1 MIDRYD
7 DDKMAVMKRNLKR
20 WKENAQEITKV
31 TNSKKISKYITD
43 VYKTMKARIMWKSLG
58 GKLKFSKFSQETKEL
73 INYIKKLVGLQTFI
87 NDITDKIK
95 KDGLDKLKT
104 GDYWLRMIEVLN
116 KFFGI
121 QDEKN
126 KLKIIKKYLNRWKN
140 NVERMIIRDNKL
152 DEALDNVNKR
162 LYIDNA
168 NASSDIFLVKKVNDL
183 VPYARAKDFF
193 KNLRILSD
201 KWDLLVKQQGDRLG
215 DLFDR
220 LLKNYGSLLKRKLIQ
235 WKNTSRKITE
245 QTAQKRIADFI
256 KNKFRIMNARD
267 NWQRISKSLSMYAG
281 NKDLYSLLRILRKRM
296 ALQSMCKSLDD
307 AFKKPAL
314 DQLRDGAD
322 YLNLINFLK
331 RLFGDW
337 ENRNV
342 IASLHHFMIKWKTKA
357 YKIKA
362 RDEKINKALSAL
374 DNRILTNSVS
384 TMGNMFL
391 IKKFN
396 DTIPAARAAAFLE
409 RTKKR
414 AEMMRV
420 LGEQQVAKIKRY
432 IHRLMRSTE
441 EFLREKLLQ
450 WKNTAMKTKEETAKR
465 KIAKM
470 IENKYKTNL
479 ARAQWKNLSDKYDLF
494 VNNSLIYYVRAR
506 LRNWLRLR
514 DMMEKLN
521 NQFKKVGYDQF
532 REAAKLDHTIGFLQ
546 GLFNNWEGRNNFL
559 IKRFY
564 MKRWVDKINR
574 LRQRDQ
580 KFGTYM
586 KEIDKQFIINSVNTI
601 TDASLVRNV
610 TKAVP
615 AARAADFFTNL
626 RRLWG
631 DWDKIRKRI
640 LNIMGKYLE
649 SEEEKRINYLKRK
662 LWQWNEKAKKVT
674 EEVVK
679 NKVSKWIANKY
690 KIATA
695 RKNWKDLSNK
705 YDMYVNKTCLY
716 QLKSR
721 LRNWLKLRDMAEKL
735 RNRLTVVGVEQLKE
749 GLEFKKILVMMRQ
762 LFENW
767 EERNK
772 FLAKRFML
780 RKWFMQV
787 KKLKERDAIFDKAM
801 SVLDKKSLADNVNTI
816 SNVSQTQKV
825 LNAVPVARSL
835 DFFNKLR
842 IIWKDYDKIRKRFMA
857 ILGKYV
863 ESEEEKRIGYMRRKL
878 IQWNETAKKIT
889 TEIKKS
895 KAARWI
901 GERFK
906 IGRARK
912 NWKDL
917 ADKYDM
923 FKNNNLLWEV
933 RRKLINGLRLRDMF
947 DKLKKD
953 LVKTGYD
960 QFKEGAKF
968 NNQVR
973 YLRSVFSNDDRY
985 YYPYKIHYFQRWVNK
1000 TRKLREREEA
1010 LKESFNLISKKS
1022 ITLAAET
1029 IKDACLVRGL
1039 QTIVPVARSY
1049 DFLDRLRKIAERKAD
1064 YFKFRDNLVSV
1075 KDEVDAEAKYKLI
1088 RRIYKVYYYKLL
1100 DRLFGRLQSLQEE
1113 YKRNHANYLF
1123 YKLLLTKRET
1133 GNRIESFELSPT
1145 KNKLSFKGKSAKR
1158 IKAPEDKSVT
1168 GMILPSLVRYL
1179 DEKFI
1184 GVKAWAMNNLINK
1197 WRAEKFAKM
1206 YKIFSNKITVPPKR
1220 DLVDLMKAEYLYMN
1234 GLGAS
1239 NCELFKLLRRYWIR
1253 MVCTSMY
1260 GPSRVYKTLY
1270 LIKMIMMHKAI
1281 AYQRYIREL
1290 IRKWRFSAFI
1300 QNISRRKLEL
1310 LYKNLHV
1317 SYLQMANEMFGDKG
1331 EKNASVVKEFERLAT
1346 RMGIFTN
1353 EDYNNPNE
1361 ENFCERINK
1370 KYVFQPMQVLLER
1383 EGPSQFFCSGIEVE
1397 DSGENNEDY
1406 YVDQEIPG
1414 ETIGKYKQETS
1425 KSNSRIEKI
1434 DKKY

>member
-1 MIDRYD
+1 MMRQLFENWEERNKFLAKRFFVRKWFMQVKKLRERDAIF
-7 DDKMAVMKRNLKR
+7 DKAMSVLDK
-20 WKENAQEITKV
+20 
-31 TNSKKISKYITD
+31 
-43 VYKTMKARIMWKSLG
+43 KSL
-58 GKLKFSKFSQETKEL
+58 T
-73 INYIKKLVGLQTFI
+73 
-87 NDITDKIK
+87 
-95 KDGLDKLKT
+95 
-104 GDYWLRMIEVLN
+104 
-116 KFFGI
+116 
-121 QDEKN
+121 
-126 KLKIIKKYLNRWKN
+126 
-140 NVERMIIRDNKL
+140 
-152 DEALDNVNKR
+152 DNVNT
-162 LYIDNA
+162 LA
-168 NASSDIFLVKKVNDL
+168 EVSQVN
-183 VPYARAKDFF
+183 
-193 KNLRILSD
+193 
-201 KWDLLVKQQGDRLG
+201 G
-215 DLFDR
+215 
-220 LLKNYGSLLKRKLIQ
+220 LLK
-235 WKNTSRKITE
+235 
-245 QTAQKRIADFI
+245 A
-256 KNKFRIMNARD
+256 
-267 NWQRISKSLSMYAG
+267 
-281 NKDLYSLLRILRKRM
+281 
-296 ALQSMCKSLDD
+296 
-307 AFKKPAL
+307 
-314 DQLRDGAD
+314 
-322 YLNLINFLK
+322 
-331 RLFGDW
+331 
-337 ENRNV
+337 V
-342 IASLHHFMIKWKTKA
+342 
-357 YKIKA
+357 
-362 RDEKINKALSAL
+362 
-374 DNRILTNSVS
+374 
-384 TMGNMFL
+384 
-391 IKKFN
+391 
-396 DTIPAARAAAFLE
+396 
-409 RTKKR
+409 
-414 AEMMRV
+414 RV
-420 LGEQQVAKIKRY
+420 
-432 IHRLMRSTE
+432 
-441 EFLREKLLQ
+441 
-450 WKNTAMKTKEETAKR
+450 
-465 KIAKM
+465 
-470 IENKYKTNL
+470 
-479 ARAQWKNLSDKYDLF
+479 
-494 VNNSLIYYVRAR
+494 
-506 LRNWLRLR
+506 
-514 DMMEKLN
+514 
-521 NQFKKVGYDQF
+521 
-532 REAAKLDHTIGFLQ
+532 
-546 GLFNNWEGRNNFL
+546 
-559 IKRFY
+559 
-564 MKRWVDKINR
+564 
-574 LRQRDQ
+574 
-580 KFGTYM
+580 
-586 KEIDKQFIINSVNTI
+586 
-601 TDASLVRNV
+601 
-610 TKAVP
+610 
-615 AARAADFFTNL
+615 ARAADFFNHLRRIWGDWDKIRRRILNIMGKYLESEEEKRINYLKRKLYQWSDNAKKITKEVVKNKVSKWIAEKYKIATARKNWKDLSNKYDMYVNKTCLYQLKSRLRNWLKLRDMAEKLRYKLTVSGMEQLKEGVEFKKILVMMRQLFENWEERNKFLAKRFFVRKWFMQVKKLKERDAIFDKAMGVLDKKSLNDNVNTLSEVSQVNKVLKAVSAARALDFFSNL
-626 RRLWG
+626 RRIWG

-735 RNRLTVVGVEQLKE
+735 RNRLTVVGMEQLKD
-749 GLEFKKILVMMRQ
+749 GVEFKKILVMMRQ

-1000 TRKLREREEA
+1000 TRKLREREEV